1 MTSVKSWLA
10 YAALPVLLLS
20 ISALAPA
27 QNARKQ
33 QSQSM
38 QGMMDK
44 CKSMMDM
51 HNKMQTDM
59 KKMDAEIDALVTAM
73 NQAPAGQ
80 KKVDAM
86 AVVINKMVE
95 QRKAMQNEMM
105 GMQMQDM
112 QHMGE
117 HMRMGANSMASC
129 PMMQGMQHGS
139 GMGGPGMG
147 QPNSS
152 GK

>member
-1 MTSVKSWLA
+1 MNSVKSWLA
-10 YAALPVLLLS
+10 YAAFPVLFLS
-20 ISALAPA
+20 VSVLWAA
-27 QNARKQ
+27 QNAKKQ
-33 QSQSM
+33 QTQPM

-51 HNKMQTDM
+51 HNKMQADM
-59 KKMDAEIDALVTAM
+59 KRMDTELDGLVTAM

-80 KKVDAM
+80 KKVEAI
-86 AVVINKMVE
+86 AAVINKMVE

-129 PMMQGMQHGS
+129 PMMQGMQHS
-139 GMGGPGMG
+139 QGMG
-147 QPNSS
+147 QPNPS